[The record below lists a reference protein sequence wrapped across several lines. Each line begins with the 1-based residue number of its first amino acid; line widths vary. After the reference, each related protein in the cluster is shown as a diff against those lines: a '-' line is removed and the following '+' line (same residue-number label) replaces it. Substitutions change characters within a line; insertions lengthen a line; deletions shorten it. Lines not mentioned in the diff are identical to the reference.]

1 MIKSNNLKL
10 PGKKVKS
17 NEKEK
22 DPTLATVMTVNLR
35 SAYLF
40 RTEQVKELCKHEF
53 FGIAQ
58 SISDERHNLYH
69 GTKSEITKRFEGSEK
84 IITNISTKNAI
95 VIELS
100 VIIKAKTKSLCSTFN
115 GFAEEVYASIM
126 FLAKGYERYDV
137 VTDRYF
143 AGCLKEGFREKQG
156 SSGSKLI
163 FNGLT
168 PFPSLFGEDFLNNSE
183 NKEALNIF
191 LANTLTKLHRN
202 DEQIF
207 VVTQHYTIIYNTR
220 STFSEEADAKLINHC
235 INLADQG
242 YKHIVLRTVDSNVL
256 VLNACIF
263 TCHDTWCNNNLC
275 SIWCWYLQKVLQH

>member
-1 MIKSNNLKL
+1 
-10 PGKKVKS
+10 
-17 NEKEK
+17 
-22 DPTLATVMTVNLR
+22 MTVKLR

-40 RTEQVKELCKHEF
+40 RTEQVKELFKQEF

-58 SISDERHNLYH
+58 SISDGRHNLYH
-69 GTKSEITKRFEGSEK
+69 GTKSEITKRFEESEK

-100 VIIKAKTKSLCSTFN
+100 AIIKAKAKSCSTFN
-115 GFAEEVYASIM
+115 GFAEEVYAIIM
-126 FLAKGYERYDV
+126 FLVKVYERCDV

-143 AGCLKEGFREKQG
+143 AGSVKEGFREKRG

-168 PFPSLFGEDFLNNSE
+168 PFPSQFGEDFLNNSE

-220 STFSEEADAKLINHC
+220 STFSAEEEEEADAKLIKHC

-242 YKHIVLRTVDSNVL
+242 YIHIVLRTVDSNVL

-263 TCHDTWCNNNLC
+263 TCHDTWCNNNFC
-275 SIWCWYLQKVLQH
+275 SIWCWYLQKVL